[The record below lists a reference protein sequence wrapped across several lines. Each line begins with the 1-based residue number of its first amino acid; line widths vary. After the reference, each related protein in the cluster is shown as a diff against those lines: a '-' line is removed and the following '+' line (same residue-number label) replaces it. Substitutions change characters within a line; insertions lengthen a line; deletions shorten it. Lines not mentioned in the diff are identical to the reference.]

1 MAVYNVPEKISMLQQ
16 NHLQDLNV
24 SEGGYKLTLAA
35 AFEQCI
41 LSCISSYRNEASVW
55 ADKIPPF
62 AVCCCPCMST
72 FQYNCSSYIHV
83 YTQSQRAH
91 CQVIKYCRRRRPGNE
106 VIFLLAAS
114 DSIFRANGDF
124 IQQFACRI

>member
-62 AVCCCPCMST
+62 AVCCVPA
-72 FQYNCSSYIHV
+72 
-83 YTQSQRAH
+83 SQR
-91 CQVIKYCRRRRPGNE
+91 VSTT
-106 VIFLLAAS
+106 AAAIYAVS
-114 DSIFRANGDF
+114 KGTLPSN
-124 IQQFACRI
+124 